1 MRRRAHLAVVAAV
14 WLASQVAAFTATS
27 LRACCEHDDA
37 ARADRHS
44 CCAGM
49 KPGDACPMHRPGRAA
64 GADRTSRQPA
74 SHQHGGDTSAEASH
88 GSSDVPALQCACCAS
103 NTDLATLLFGHGIL
117 PPEFVLPYAP
127 MTERIAAADGGA
139 HVRAGRPDLP
149 PPRA

>member
-1 MRRRAHLAVVAAV
+1 MRRRAHLTVIAAV
-14 WLASQVAAFTATS
+14 WLASQVAVFTATS
-27 LRACCEHDDA
+27 LRACCDHDNV
-37 ARADRHS
+37 ARADRHA

-49 KPGDACPMHRPGRAA
+49 QPGDACPMHRPGRAEGA
-64 GADRTSRQPA
+64 GRASSPPP
-74 SHQHGGDTSAEASH
+74 SHQHGDTSAEAPH
-88 GSSDVPALQCACCAS
+88 GSSDMPALECACCAA

-117 PPEFVLPYAP
+117 PPQFLLPYVP